1 MYFIVALSLLNLFFL
16 CVIFAFKKFEIY
28 LSFSTY
34 QSNDKKKKSSIFAL
48 GWMLQQHAPLG
59 GRSGRKNKYV
69 FLILYLVLTPC
80 DMNLPM
86 LLKYCDHK
94 QD

>member
-1 MYFIVALSLLNLFFL
+1 MFVACGIWCLAD
-16 CVIFAFKKFEIY
+16 V
-28 LSFSTY
+28 
-34 QSNDKKKKSSIFAL
+34 SSVSPSSE
-48 GWMLQQHAPLG
+48 Q
-59 GRSGRKNKYV
+59 RKNKYV